1 MSINKKK
8 LNENYNFFV
17 TKGINKATKLDF
29 NEAKINFFNAI
40 KINSI
45 KHEAFINLSNIYL
58 IQKKFDECINLLFDY
73 LSKNKFNE
81 QISNHLAKICINYN
95 FNHELDKLFKI
106 INLDGSIIEKKKT
119 ISIFYPRSTF

>member
-1 MSINKKK
+1 MSIKKRK
-8 LNENYNFFV
+8 PIENYNFFI
-17 TKGINKATKLDF
+17 TKGIKNATNQDF

-73 LSKNKFNE
+73 LSKNKFN
-81 QISNHLAKICINYN
+81 
-95 FNHELDKLFKI
+95 
-106 INLDGSIIEKKKT
+106 
-119 ISIFYPRSTF
+119 